1 MSVFL
6 AVDLDDPTRT
16 LAASLIETHR
26 AMWPKAKWLRTDKLH
41 CTLVF
46 LGHPSADQ
54 LTHWAPAIDALA
66 SRHQPFSLRLSGAGT
81 FSTARAPSVL
91 WLGISGMLAPLAEL
105 QRDTEATFGLQA
117 KEAFIPH
124 VTLARAQVAGT
135 FETLV
140 TDLKAFTSNDFE
152 IRGLSLYESTSEVY
166 RVIHAA
172 PLSHH
177 GSSGR

>member
-6 AVDLDDPTRT
+6 AIDLDAPTRT
-16 LAASLIETHR
+16 LAAGLIETHR

-54 LTHWAPAIDALA
+54 LTRWAPAIDALA
-66 SRHQPFSLRLSGAGT
+66 ARHPPFSLRLSGAGT
-81 FSTARAPSVL
+81 FSTARAASVL
-91 WLGISGMLAPLAEL
+91 WLGISGMLAPMAEL

-140 TDLKAFTSNDFE
+140 ADLSTFTSNDFE

-172 PLSHH
+172 PLSPP
-177 GSSGR
+177 GA